1 VGLDADT
8 QVGSVGDGRATRGR
22 PDPPL
27 RRAVGELAQLC
38 RGPLG
43 LLIAVAIVTV
53 QVLVAYHTGLI
64 SDVKSLYFAHHL
76 ARDPVPYVDVRIEY
90 PVLIGLYMTGAAAV
104 THGLH
109 GYLLLSSAGLWLCLV
124 GTVCALWNVS
134 RRGAW
139 CLALSP
145 LLLVY
150 PLLNWDVLAIFLMAA
165 GWLAWSRNRYGSA
178 AALLTLG
185 VFTKLYPAFLLL
197 FCAVALLQRR
207 RDGLAGNQDL
217 ARYGAATIATAAV
230 VNVPFMVLAF
240 RNWSYFWT
248 YNGRRTEHADLL
260 SWLGPL
266 EHAPASSAN
275 LVLAIVL
282 AAAVVAGVVAILR
295 RASPVHVAA
304 IVFFVYM
311 LFQKVNS
318 PQYTL
323 WLVAYAAM
331 DEWEPWT
338 IVALSL
344 MGLVDYAT
352 AAIHIELVAGRA
364 HGVDYWFVR
373 HFYSPDQGLRLM
385 TTLVTLVATV
395 ARRDLGWRTPAGP
408 APRLLG

>member
-1 VGLDADT
+1 VDLDADM
-8 QVGSVGDGRATRGR
+8 QRGSIRDAPATSDRQTPGLRG
-22 PDPPL
+22 
-27 RRAVGELAQLC
+27 AVDALAQLC
-38 RGPLG
+38 RGPAG
-43 LLIAVAIVTV
+43 LLIAIAIITV
-53 QVLVAYHTGLI
+53 QVVVNYRTGLI

-76 ARDPVPYVDVRIEY
+76 AHEPVPYVDARIEY

-104 THGLH
+104 THGVH
-109 GYLLLSSAGLWLCLV
+109 DYLLLSSVGLWLCV
-124 GTVCALWNVS
+124 AGTVCALWNVS
-134 RRGAW
+134 RRAAW
-139 CLALSP
+139 CFACSP

-150 PLLNWDVLAIFLMAA
+150 SLLNWDVLAIFLLAA
-165 GWLAWSRNRYGSA
+165 GWLAWSRNRYASA
-178 AALLTLG
+178 ATLMTLG

-197 FCAVALLQRR
+197 FCAVALLRRR
-207 RDGLAGNQDL
+207 RDGLAGNEDL
-217 ARYGAATIATAAV
+217 VRYAGATIATAAV
-230 VNVPFMVLAF
+230 VNVPFAILAF
-240 RNWSYFWT
+240 RNWSFFWT

-282 AAAVVAGVVAILR
+282 AIAVAAGVVATMR

-352 AAIHIELVAGRA
+352 AAIHIELVTGRA
-364 HGVDYWFVR
+364 GGVDYWFVR

-385 TTLVTLVATV
+385 TALVTLVATI

-408 APRLLG
+408 APGLSG